1 MNATQSGINGQTT
14 LTDDQRRAMLES
26 LSPEN
31 QQLVAEFIEAISD
44 KPTAKPADS
53 VEDVERKMLLARFKQ
68 LEPDDRAELLA
79 ELRTE
84 AESGAGW
91 QGQGDTPTE
100 ALENAET
107 AEFEAVRTLTRH
119 VVGKLLMGELG
130 AKIFDPENGFSTFEG
145 VYFDIQEAI
154 ESALPLTDTAELKA
168 ASVYFSVTH

>member
-14 LTDDQRRAMLES
+14 LSDDQRRAMLES

-44 KPTAKPADS
+44 KPTAKQADS

-84 AESGAGW
+84 AESAAGW

-100 ALENAET
+100 PLETAKT
-107 AEFEAVRTLTRH
+107 AEFEAVRTIARH
-119 VVGKLLMGELG
+119 VVAKLITGEFG
-130 AKIFDPENGFSTFEG
+130 AKIFDAENGFSTLEC
-145 VYFDIQEAI
+145 VYLDVREAI
-154 ESALPLTDTAELKA
+154 ASALPLTDAAELKA
-168 ASVYFSVTH
+168 ASVYFSVR